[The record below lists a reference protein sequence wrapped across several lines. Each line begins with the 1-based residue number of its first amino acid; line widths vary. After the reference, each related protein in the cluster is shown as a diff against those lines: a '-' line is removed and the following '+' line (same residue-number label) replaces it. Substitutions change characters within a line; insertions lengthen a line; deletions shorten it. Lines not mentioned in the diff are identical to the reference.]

1 MKFLAGL
8 LFIIGG
14 LVCAEISSSDT
25 IDTKELAKN
34 VQERLSGVTKIPTS
48 VDDIPQE
55 TVEELVQDTQ
65 MKVEEK
71 CRKVGGEAA
80 FLRAQNAKNELMDCI
95 QNLIN
100 ITELQQ
106 KVEDAKPVGKL
117 DEVSREY
124 CHKSPVLKNCIQ
136 NFTDA
141 AEGCLE
147 EAEKESVRTTLNI
160 TNAIL
165 DFICHK
171 QGDRIALFIAEGGQ
185 DCLNKTSTEIQE
197 CMNSTLGKLVPQEK
211 SNIESLPQ
219 LVLGEKECVAMQNM
233 QTCTVNVMEEKCAE
247 PTPANIIESMFRFII
262 KMTPCA
268 KWVNE
273 KTGGAA
279 TAITSVWRLIVAS
292 VIPAVFLAL

>member
-8 LFIIGG
+8 VFIIGG

-25 IDTKELAKN
+25 IDAKELSKN
-34 VQERLSGVTKIPTS
+34 IQERLSGVSEIPTS
-48 VDDIPQE
+48 LDDIPKE
-55 TVEELVQDTQ
+55 TVDEIVQDTQ

-71 CRKVGGEAA
+71 CKKVGGEAA
-80 FLRAQNAKNELMDCI
+80 FIRAQNAKNELMECV

-136 NFTDA
+136 NFTDSV
-141 AEGCLE
+141 EGCLE
-147 EAEKESVRTTLNI
+147 EAEKESVRTTLNV

-165 DFICHK
+165 DFVCHK

-211 SNIESLPQ
+211 SNLESLPQ
-219 LVLGEKECVAMQNM
+219 LVLGEKECRAMQDM
-233 QTCTVNVMEEKCAE
+233 QKCTVNVMENKCSE
-247 PTPANIIESMFRFII
+247 PTPANIVESMFKFII
-262 KMTPCA
+262 KMTPCTQ
-268 KWVNE
+268 WVKDDLN
-273 KTGGAA
+273 AA
-279 TAITSVWRLIVAS
+279 SAMFSTWRLTLAS
-292 VIPAVFLAL
+292 VISAAFLAL

>member
-8 LFIIGG
+8 VFIIGG

-25 IDTKELAKN
+25 IDAKELSKN
-34 VQERLSGVTKIPTS
+34 IQERLSGVSEIPTS
-48 VDDIPQE
+48 LDDIPKE
-55 TVEELVQDTQ
+55 TVDEIVQDTQ

-71 CRKVGGEAA
+71 CKKVGGEAA
-80 FLRAQNAKNELMDCI
+80 FVRAQNAKNELMDCV

-136 NFTDA
+136 NFTDSV
-141 AEGCLE
+141 EGCLE
-147 EAEKESVRTTLNI
+147 EAEKESVRTTLNV

-165 DFICHK
+165 DFVCHK

-211 SNIESLPQ
+211 SNLESLPQ
-219 LVLGEKECVAMQNM
+219 LVLGEKECRVMQDM
-233 QTCTVNVMEEKCAE
+233 QTCTVNVMEKKCSE
-247 PTPANIIESMFRFII
+247 PTPANIVESMFKFII
-262 KMTPCA
+262 KMTPCTQ
-268 KWVNE
+268 WVKENN
-273 KTGGAA
+273 AA
-279 TAITSVWRLIVAS
+279 SAIFSTWRLTLAS
-292 VIPAVFLAL
+292 VISAAFLAL